1 MYFFYFVWKVSVIM
15 NLGDKM
21 KEDIIAVLEKSGIA
35 LDLLAISDELG
46 LKTVEELRS
55 LDGEINA
62 LVKDFVV
69 YKTKKDK
76 YMLYSKCAN
85 FKMGKL
91 SVNKKGFGFLIVN
104 GGEDIYI
111 SKDNIGYALDKDEVL
126 VEIIAQEG
134 KKIEGKVLKVLKRDL
149 SNIVGIIKSDGKDIY
164 FEPKEEIQIG
174 LEITKESL
182 SSCVEGEI
190 VVVKTIEELGKN
202 RYSAEVVKHICHKDD
217 ANEDILTIAAQY
229 EIYPDFPEDA
239 MKEAEGLP
247 NEVLDEDRIGR
258 RDLTDRQIVTIDD
271 ITTKDIDDA
280 ISIEKCGD
288 MYVLGVHI
296 ADVSY
301 YVKENSPLDKEAF
314 VRGTSSYLA
323 DAVIPQLP
331 HKLSNGICSLNP
343 NVDRCAITCEM
354 KIDSRGMIVDSDIY
368 PSVINSKKKMT
379 YTSVNHYLMSGI
391 VDEGYEE
398 FTEMMT
404 NMQELAHIIRAER
417 IRRGASDFGT
427 DEPKIVCDENG
438 RAIDIKKREQLEGEK
453 LIEDFMVAANETVA
467 RTISMLGI
475 PSIYRVHD
483 VPKEEKIAAYITF
496 CVSAGKIIKGKY
508 KTMNPHMFQKLL
520 DQVATGDETDAIFR
534 SMAVRCM
541 PKAKYDTN
549 NIGHFGLASMYYTHF
564 TSPIRRYPDLQVHRI
579 LRTCL
584 FEHNMDNGT
593 FNYLEQ
599 HLPGVAEHS
608 SEREVAATEAERA
621 VTKKKM
627 SEYMENHINEEYS
640 AIISGV
646 MKSGFFVQLDNL
658 VEGFVNLDTL
668 PNDIYTFV
676 EEHQCIIAKNSKKKY
691 TFGDRVR
698 VRCISVNVELSYID
712 FALVLGDKNDR
723 N

>member
-1 MYFFYFVWKVSVIM
+1 MR
-15 NLGDKM
+15 
-21 KEDIIAVLEKSGIA
+21 EDIISVLERQGIA
-35 LDLLAISDELG
+35 LDILAISDLLELSTAED
-46 LKTVEELRS
+46 LRMLSNELEE
-55 LDGEINA
+55 

-76 YMLYSKCAN
+76 YILYSKCAN

-104 GGEDIYI
+104 GGEDIHI
-111 SKDNIGYALDKDEVL
+111 SKEHLGYALDKDEVL
-126 VEIIAQEG
+126 VEIIASEG
-134 KKIEGKVLKVLKRDL
+134 KKIEGRVLKVLKRDL
-149 SNIVGIIKSDGKDIY
+149 SNIVGIIKSDGKNIY
-164 FEPKEEIQIG
+164 FEPKEKIQVD
-174 LEITKESL
+174 LEITKDSL
-182 SSCVEGEI
+182 ASCVEGEI
-190 VVVKTIEELGKN
+190 VVVRTIKDLGKN
-202 RYSAEVVKHICHKDD
+202 KYSAEVVKHVCHKDD

-229 EIYPDFPEDA
+229 EIYPEFPEDA
-239 MKEAEGLP
+239 MDEANQLP
-247 NEVLDEDRIGR
+247 NEVLDIDRVGR
-258 RDLTDRQIVTIDD
+258 RDLTDKQIVTIDD

-280 ISIEKCGD
+280 ISIEKHDG
-288 MYVLGVHI
+288 YFILGVHI

-314 VRGTSSYLA
+314 TRGTSSYLA

-343 NVDRCAITCEM
+343 NVDRCAISCEM
-354 KIDSRGMIVDSDIY
+354 KIDLRGKVLESDIF
-368 PSVINSKKKMT
+368 PSIINSKKKMT
-379 YTSVNHYLMSGI
+379 YTSVNHYLMDNI

-398 FTEMMT
+398 FTEMMA

-417 IRRGASDFGT
+417 VRRGASDFGT
-427 DEPKIVCDENG
+427 DEPKIVCDEKG
-438 RAIDIKKREQLEGEK
+438 KAIDIKKREQLEGEK

-467 RTISMLGI
+467 RTISEMGI

-483 VPKEEKIAAYITF
+483 IPKEEKIAAYITF
-496 CVSAGKIIKGKY
+496 CVSAGRQIKGKY
-508 KTMNPHMFQKLL
+508 KSMNPHMFQKLL
-520 DQVATGDETDAIFR
+520 DQITTGDETDQIFR
-534 SMAVRCM
+534 GMAVRCM

-549 NIGHFGLASMYYTHF
+549 NIGHFGLASRYYTHF
-564 TSPIRRYPDLQVHRI
+564 TSPIRRYPDLQIHRI

-584 FEHNMDNGT
+584 FEHNMDNKT

-599 HLPGVAEHS
+599 HLPEVAEHS

-627 SEYMENHINEEYS
+627 AEYMENHINDEYE

-646 MKSGFFVQLDNL
+646 MKNGFFVQLENL
-658 VEGFVNLDTL
+658 VEGFVNLETL

-691 TFGDRVR
+691 TFGDRVN
-698 VRCISVNVELSYID
+698 VKCISVNVELSYID
-712 FALVLGDKNDR
+712 FTIVGEKKNDR
-723 N
+723 D